1 MKKILFLLMMP
12 ILCFGQYTA
21 IPDGN
26 FEKALID
33 LGYDNVI
40 DGQVLSSN
48 FDTITRLSVSNKNI
62 SDLTGIE
69 AFSGLTELFCAK
81 NNLTH
86 LNVSNNTALTLLG
99 CFGNQLTNLDLSN
112 NRALTSL
119 TAGSNQISNL
129 DLSNNTALT
138 LLGCSKNKLTNLDLS
153 NNTALT
159 DLSCFENKFDCDAL
173 KAKYNIK

>member
-1 MKKILFLLMMP
+1 MNYQLF
-12 ILCFGQYTA
+12 LCFGQYTA

-86 LNVSNNTALTLLG
+86 LNVSNNTALNYLY
-99 CFGNQLTNLDLSN
+99 CD
-112 NRALTSL
+112 A
-119 TAGSNQISNL
+119 NQISNL
-129 DLSNNTALT
+129 DLSNNTALIE
-138 LLGCSKNKLTNLDLS
+138 LRCNENQIQSLDLN

-159 DLSCFENKFDCDAL
+159 FLMCHKNQT
-173 KAKYNIK
+173 II